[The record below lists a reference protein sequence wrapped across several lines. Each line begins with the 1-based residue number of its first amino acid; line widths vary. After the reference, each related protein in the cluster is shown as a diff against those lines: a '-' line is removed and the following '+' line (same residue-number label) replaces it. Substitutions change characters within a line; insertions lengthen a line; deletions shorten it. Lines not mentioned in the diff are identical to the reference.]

1 MFQQAA
7 FYLFATVVALAA
19 WRVVTAKDM
28 TRAALALVVV
38 LAGMAP
44 LFILMAAE
52 FVAVVQILVYVGAVI
67 ILFLFGLMLTRSGK
81 TSPVD
86 RSTSLLAG
94 AVSAGFFAVLV
105 FAVVDAFGY
114 AEVAPSTIGTT
125 ARVGDV
131 LLRQHV
137 IAFEAIS
144 VLLLAALVG
153 SIVLARRD

>member
-1 MFQQAA
+1 MFQQVA
-7 FYLFATVVALAA
+7 FYFFALVVAVAA

-28 TRAALALVVV
+28 IRAALALVVV

-44 LFILMAAE
+44 LFILMAGE

-81 TSPVD
+81 TTSVD
-86 RSTSLLAG
+86 RSTSLVAG
-94 AVSAGFFAVLV
+94 VVSAGLFAALTFAVI
-105 FAVVDAFGY
+105 DAFGEV
-114 AEVAPSTIGTT
+114 EVAPSTIGTT

-131 LLRQHV
+131 LLRQYV